1 MLQKEAKIVIS
12 NFVDRH
18 FIETTA
24 LLIIGAAEHAVL
36 CTENSVF
43 RQVGERLPGVWHQ
56 KCLIVSTHFTSYFE
70 NLGLHLTLD
79 GKLLK

>member
-12 NFVDRH
+12 NFVDRY

-36 CTENSVF
+36 RTEKKV
-43 RQVGERLPGVWHQ
+43 
-56 KCLIVSTHFTSYFE
+56 I
-70 NLGLHLTLD
+70 
-79 GKLLK
+79 